1 MALRNPRKHRS
12 FDDDRSQLATIDHRR
27 TYTINAGGMTAVR
40 SGRPV
45 TLTHPRL
52 R

>member
-1 MALRNPRKHRS
+1 MALRNPRKHGPFEDER
-12 FDDDRSQLATIDHRR
+12 RPLATIDHRR

-40 SGRPV
+40 SSRPV